1 MNRQALADACK
12 ALRLFPLPGT
22 VLMPG
27 APLPLHVF
35 EPRYRALVADAI
47 ASDKVIC
54 IPQIV
59 EGDET
64 DHLGAPALYPYAAVG
79 EIVAHHELPD
89 GRFNIVIEPHGRVRL
104 VTELSSATPY
114 RVFEADLLPE
124 ENDDEARLVPAGKR
138 LLALMAPALSGMG
151 ERGESMRKG
160 LGQLDPARIPEA
172 LAPLLVQGASAR
184 QEYIANN
191 DRIHR
196 AGLVELAALTLIAE
210 SRPGTVG
217 EA

>member
-1 MNRQALADACK
+1 MNREELATACH

-35 EPRYRALVADAI
+35 EPRYRTLITDALAA
-47 ASDKVIC
+47 DKVIC

-59 EGDET
+59 EGDEQG
-64 DHLGAPALYPYAAVG
+64 HLGSPALYPYAAVG

-89 GRFNIVIEPHGRVRL
+89 GRFNIVVQPLGRVRL
-104 VTELSSATPY
+104 TNELASLTPY
-114 RVFEADLLPE
+114 RVFDAELLPE
-124 ENDDEARLVPAGKR
+124 INADESRLVPAGKR
-138 LLALMAPALSGMG
+138 LLALVGPTLNSMG
-151 ERGESMRKG
+151 DRGESMRKG

-172 LAPLLVQGASAR
+172 LAPLLVQGAEAR
-184 QEYIANN
+184 QEYIAEN
-191 DRIHR
+191 DRGRR
-196 AGLVELAALTLIAE
+196 AGRVEQAALMMLAE
-210 SRPGTVG
+210 SRVAA